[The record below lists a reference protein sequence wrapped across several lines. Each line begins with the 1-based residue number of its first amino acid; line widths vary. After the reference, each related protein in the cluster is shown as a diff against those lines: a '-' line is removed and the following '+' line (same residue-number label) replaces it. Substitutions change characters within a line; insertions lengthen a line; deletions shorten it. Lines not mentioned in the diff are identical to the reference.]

1 MGDVEDKRT
10 EQEALSQAAAPM
22 TSRRA
27 DVWSAMMRYLS
38 GEAAR
43 EQSRADKERGR
54 NERTRKRGE
63 GTDEPAPGP
72 KG

>member
-10 EQEALSQAAAPM
+10 EQEARSQATAPM

-27 DVWSAMMRYLS
+27 EVWSAMMRYLS

-43 EQSRADKERGR
+43 EQSRAEKERSRGERGR
-54 NERTRKRGE
+54 KGRQRT
-63 GTDEPAPGP
+63 D
-72 KG
+72 